1 MTSKG
6 DIVPHHFFF
15 IHANPHADI
24 LSDFPFL

>member
-6 DIVPHHFFF
+6 DIIPHLFFF
-15 IHANPHADI
+15 IHANLHADI